1 MLINIK
7 RKKVMMITMITI
19 MMMMMTTTMMTMMMM
34 MIKNIRIDRTI
45 SGWAASVDLA
55 KRPTPE
61 LQLSV
66 DELHNNFAFY

>member
-1 MLINIK
+1 MF
-7 RKKVMMITMITI
+7 RKLDIFYRYANTS
-19 MMMMMTTTMMTMMMM
+19 MMMVMVMVMMMMM

-66 DELHNNFAFY
+66 DELHNN